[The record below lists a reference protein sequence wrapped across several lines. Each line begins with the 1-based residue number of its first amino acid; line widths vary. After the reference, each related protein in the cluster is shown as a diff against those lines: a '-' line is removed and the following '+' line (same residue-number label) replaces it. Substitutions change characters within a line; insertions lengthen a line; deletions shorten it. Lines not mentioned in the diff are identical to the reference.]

1 MWPCVN
7 GKRINTPHISNDIH
21 LVMMNRASQ
30 VMSTSDH
37 KYVDKWL
44 GETVMITLADLLC
57 SKQAQSNISYSI
69 SSELFVNHWLGSSW
83 PKSYI

>member
-7 GKRINTPHISNDIH
+7 RKRINTPHISNDIY
-21 LVMMNRASQ
+21 LVMVNRASQ

-44 GETVMITLADLLC
+44 GETVMTILADLPC
-57 SKQAQSNISYSI
+57 SKQAQSNISYRI

-83 PKSYI
+83 PKSYT